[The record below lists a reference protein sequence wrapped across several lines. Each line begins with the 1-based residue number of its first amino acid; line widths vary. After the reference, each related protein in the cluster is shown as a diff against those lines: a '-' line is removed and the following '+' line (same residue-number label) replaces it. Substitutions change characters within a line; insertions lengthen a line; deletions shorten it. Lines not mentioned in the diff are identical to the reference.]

1 MAITT
6 NILAIFGALVLLSV
20 ASFATR
26 LWIALGSYDGGD
38 E

>member
-1 MAITT
+1 MTA
-6 NILAIFGALVLLSV
+6 LAIFGALVLLSV
-20 ASFATR
+20 TSFATW